1 MEKLTYFANGA
12 ACMLFMLA
20 SLHFRRKPQ
29 NKTFNL
35 VLYHVLLFW
44 AILFW
49 KDILLML
56 PAIRRSEYAE
66 TLLMSIDMWAVA
78 ACAFYL
84 MALLRPLALTRKFVA
99 SNLLPYI
106 LFTVF
111 YIITG
116 NYRIFVANT
125 VYAIMYGIVALFYF
139 VREIKRYNRLLQNN
153 YSNLDY
159 INVRWL
165 KQALGLLV
173 CCLVV
178 WIYNCFF
185 PSPPV
190 DFAYYTTSIVLWS
203 VICYYSDR
211 QEIVSELEEVNRPE
225 ETDNL
230 KSNYVFVPLLQKL
243 LTPEFLSDNPQLTV
257 KELASLLGTN
267 RTYLSEYLNNE
278 LNTNFFDFINSY
290 RLQQAEVFLS
300 DSNCRYT
307 LEEIAEK
314 TGFNSIS
321 TFRRAFYKKHNCTP
335 SQFKK
340 LQSKSFF

>member
-1 MEKLTYFANGA
+1 MENLTYFANGA

-35 VLYHVLLFW
+35 VLYYVLLFW

-56 PAIRRSEYAE
+56 PAIRQSEYAE

-84 MALLRPLALTRKFVA
+84 MALLRPLALTRKFVI

-190 DFAYYTTSIVLWS
+190 DFAYYTTSIVLWY
-203 VICYYSDR
+203 I
-211 QEIVSELEEVNRPE
+211 
-225 ETDNL
+225 
-230 KSNYVFVPLLQKL
+230 
-243 LTPEFLSDNPQLTV
+243 
-257 KELASLLGTN
+257 
-267 RTYLSEYLNNE
+267 
-278 LNTNFFDFINSY
+278 
-290 RLQQAEVFLS
+290 
-300 DSNCRYT
+300 
-307 LEEIAEK
+307 
-314 TGFNSIS
+314 
-321 TFRRAFYKKHNCTP
+321 
-335 SQFKK
+335 
-340 LQSKSFF
+340 